1 MIIIGIDPGT
11 VVTGYGIIQVK
22 GSQYKAIDYGCIR
35 PPRTMDLND
44 RYLVIYEGIEQLLSM
59 HSPDVVVVETQFVSK
74 NSQSA
79 LKLGMARG
87 VIIVAARKRGIEV
100 VEYAPKTAK
109 MALTGNGSAS
119 KVQVQTM
126 TQKLLNLA
134 EPPKPEDAADALSLA
149 ICHAQRNKKLVLIN
163 R

>member
-1 MIIIGIDPGT
+1 
-11 VVTGYGIIQVK
+11 
-22 GSQYKAIDYGCIR
+22 
-35 PPRTMDLND
+35 MDLND

-163 R
+163 K